1 MSTNQTPDLAPD
13 TKPSKVRVR
22 CRYVSRT
29 GRLCRYL
36 AHDDHEGFCKL
47 HRARDFTQDLQTIL
61 FETAGKFKTPECV
74 LNALHTI
81 FHATFDGHITERR
94 GAVLTYMCNSIL
106 NAQRACGDN
115 ARTSQKRDMEA
126 AKARVYQ
133 YLAGPD
139 SPMRRPTAPPA
150 AKPSPSTAAAPSA
163 ATPAKQPSPTATK
176 AAPPEKKPSPQV
188 PAQVAPPAPTDKK
201 IAPPPETDIRYPI
214 NLVATPHL
222 ECGSPAPAL
231 ARTPH
236 KHAPISGSPA
246 AAGTIAS
253 P

>member
-139 SPMRRPTAPPA
+139 SPMRKPTN
-150 AKPSPSTAAAPSA
+150 PSPTKTAPSA
-163 ATPAKQPSPTATK
+163 TANPPSPAPTK
-176 AAPPEKKPSPQV
+176 PIPPENKPNMQSPPQAAPPI
-188 PAQVAPPAPTDKK
+188 PTNKK
-201 IAPPPETDIRYPI
+201 IAPTPKTDTR
-214 NLVATPHL
+214 NPHL

-231 ARTPH
+231 TRTPPNH
-236 KHAPISGSPA
+236 PPLSGSPA
-246 AAGTIAS
+246 AATAISS